1 MPAKPGTRCNK
12 AADFVADTVVDCTAA
27 GRAAGRAAAD
37 IVVGRTAA
45 GNSDLAVVH
54 TAAGCMVAAGRKD
67 SDWGS

>member
-27 GRAAGRAAAD
+27 GRAAAD

-54 TAAGCMVAAGRKD
+54 IAAGCMVAAGRKD